1 MTNDDSLDATDAVHA
16 DDFGVRHHF
25 KLTVVCARGSAEASA
40 KPLHRSRVARTQHD
54 ERASAALHSVDRR
67 SECGSVVTG
76 HDEIDGSD
84 HSF

>member
-1 MTNDDSLDATDAVHA
+1 
-16 DDFGVRHHF
+16 
-25 KLTVVCARGSAEASA
+25 
-40 KPLHRSRVARTQHD
+40 LHRSRVARTQHD